1 LSLSVQN
8 SRLGTETG
16 SFRKAKDLLILAVGI
31 VVLIGSGYLL
41 SCSSGS
47 KSARD
52 IVLAPLS
59 QMPPY
64 VQTAPTSVQEA
75 YRFAVANANLL
86 KQMPCYCGCGK
97 VPHTSNM
104 DCYVKAFK
112 PDGSVA
118 EFERHAF
125 M

>member
-1 LSLSVQN
+1 MSVSGQN
-8 SRLGTETG
+8 NQIGPENGAFHKPKIT
-16 SFRKAKDLLILAVGI
+16 LILAVGI

-41 SCSSGS
+41 SCASGG

-64 VQTAPTSVQEA
+64 VQTAPTSVQDA

-97 VPHTSNM
+97 VAHTSNM